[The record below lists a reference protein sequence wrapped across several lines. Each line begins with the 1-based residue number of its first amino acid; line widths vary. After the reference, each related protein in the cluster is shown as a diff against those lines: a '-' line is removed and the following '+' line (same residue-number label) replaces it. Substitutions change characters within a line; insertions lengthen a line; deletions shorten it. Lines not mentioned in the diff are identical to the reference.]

1 MKWAVV
7 GTLFIKMIVV
17 PVAVFL
23 VALLLGDVHGI
34 EWSASILQSAAPPM
48 VTAGIVAIAAGL
60 DEEVVVAVVGVGTLT
75 SFVSLPLFSL
85 LL

>member
-1 MKWAVV
+1 
-7 GTLFIKMIVV
+7 
-17 PVAVFL
+17 
-23 VALLLGDVHGI
+23 
-34 EWSASILQSAAPPM
+34 M